1 MSGGKKSS
9 TVGWRYFFALFMG
22 LGRGPLD
29 AIREIRVG
37 DRTAWRGNVTDN
49 TTINIDAPN
58 LFGGEEKEGGIQGP
72 LQILM
77 GGPTQTATAELLS
90 AFGSPLPGFR
100 QVATAFFDG
109 LLSMNNP
116 YPKPW
121 KFRVN
126 RVLKGWDG
134 EVFQPLLAQ
143 VPLDL
148 TNAGDVMYERLIAT
162 WPLTTG
168 QSALPG
174 AAYSTTEQQYPIS
187 EDTTNIRFTEKG
199 MLLGK
204 YNSNDVQEFRMLL
217 NYDPFTGEYDNIES
231 EGRLAVSWELTD
243 WKQTPANILN
253 FVFFT
258 GAVALFRNPANPAIL
273 YSVRVEIRF
282 EYFAGM
288 YQHRAYYISAGTG
301 VGSITTLG
309 PAPAYQA
316 TVVFDAI
323 DKTVKLYFNGA
334 LAFTESFPIEY
345 INWPLASVGGES
357 SVNMSGNGNGCHYHI
372 RNYQFFGTQKTTGV
386 GANGAHIIYETLT
399 NRQWGRGLSRDKL
412 DQGSF
417 SLAAAS
423 LVNEGF
429 PLCMKWLR
437 QDELK
442 SFVQNVQN
450 HIGSVIYT
458 HRQTGLINLK
468 LIRGDYEFDDLPVY
482 DMSNGLLEIREA
494 SIGVVG
500 RGVNTINVTWHD
512 PFEDQP
518 RSVTVKNGAAIQL
531 AGGVINAATKT
542 YNGCPTESLA
552 LRLGQRDLRASSTLV
567 RKFVLIANRNLS
579 HLHPG
584 DVFAIQDLER
594 GIPKMAVRVGKV
606 KDGTLR
612 DGKLQIDVIQD
623 VFSLPSKSFASGAPS
638 THVPQDTTPCIDHQ
652 RVFEAPYFLL
662 AARMAPADLDYV
674 TDDGGYMAVVNSKG
688 KATNVSI
695 QIAVRDGASEPE
707 DAPTDDSYFCSG
719 G

>member
-1 MSGGKKSS
+1 MSGGKKSQ

-29 AIREIRVG
+29 AVREIRVG
-37 DRTAWRGNVTDN
+37 DRTAWRGNVTSN
-49 TTINIDAPN
+49 ATINIDAPN

-77 GGPTQTATAELLS
+77 GEQTQTATAELLG

-100 QVATAFFDG
+100 RVATAFFDG

-143 VPLDL
+143 IPLDMS
-148 TNAGDVMYERLIAT
+148 NVGDVLYERLIAH

-168 QSALPG
+168 QSPAPG
-174 AAYSTTEQQYPIS
+174 AAYPTLEQQYPVV

-204 YNSNDVQEFRMLL
+204 YNTTDVQQFRMFLGY
-217 NYDPFTGEYDNIES
+217 NPFTGEYDNIEN
-231 EGRLAVSWELTD
+231 EGRLAVSWELVD
-243 WKQTPANILN
+243 WKQTPANITN
-253 FVFFT
+253 FVFLT
-258 GAVALFRNPANPAIL
+258 GANALFRSPDNPLVL
-273 YSVRVEIRF
+273 YSVRIEIRF
-282 EYFAGM
+282 EYFAGVF
-288 YQHRAYYISAGTG
+288 QHRAYYISA
-301 VGSITTLG
+301 VGGIISVTNLG
-309 PAPAYQA
+309 PAPAYKA
-316 TVVFDAI
+316 TVIFDATN
-323 DKTVKLYFNGA
+323 KTVKLYFNGTLA
-334 LAFTESFPIEY
+334 LTDNFPFEFAT
-345 INWPLASVGGES
+345 WTLASVGGES
-357 SVNMSGNGNGCHYHI
+357 EINMSGLGNGCHYHI
-372 RNYQFFGTQKTTGV
+372 RNYQFFGTERTTGV
-386 GANGAHIIYETLT
+386 GANGAHIIYETMT
-399 NRQWGRGLSRDKL
+399 NRQWGRGLARGKL
-412 DQGSF
+412 DETSF
-417 SLAAAS
+417 ASAAATIAG
-423 LVNEGF
+423 EHF

-468 LIRGDYEFDDLPVY
+468 LIRGDYEIDDLPLY

-494 SIGVVG
+494 TVSVVG

-518 RSVTVKNGAAIQL
+518 RNVTVKNGAAIQL

-542 YNGCPTESLA
+542 YNGCPTEALA

-567 RKFVLIANRNLS
+567 RKFVVVANRNLAG
-579 HLHPG
+579 LHPG
-584 DVFAIQDLER
+584 DVFAMQDLER

-612 DGKLQIDVIQD
+612 DGKLLIDVIQD
-623 VFSLPSKSFASGAPS
+623 VFSLPSKSFASGGES
-638 THVPQDTTPCIDHQ
+638 TYVPPNTSPCIDQQ

-674 TDDGGYMAVVNSKG
+674 KDDGGYMAVVNSKG
-688 KATNVSI
+688 KASNVSI

-707 DAPTDDSYFCSG
+707 DEPSDDSYFCSG